1 MEVVVEVNRKVY
13 EISELITKITYTDQL
28 NDGCSK
34 LEFSYINEKLIIEN
48 GSIIRFRY
56 NNADIFYG
64 VVFKR
69 GQNKNKEITV
79 TAYDQLRYCK
89 AKDTIVSKNDTVTTL
104 TKKMCNYFGLKT
116 GTLTDTQYTLPT
128 NVKDDTTW
136 LDIIYSAI
144 TETLTNKGEWYA
156 LRDEYGSICI
166 RNLAD
171 LKLGFVLGD
180 KSLCYGF
187 SYQKSI
193 DDEFYNQIKIVS
205 DNETTGQRDEYIKM
219 DNKSIEKFG
228 LLQYFEVLDKNSNPS
243 QVKAKAD
250 ALIKLYNEERQTLN
264 LECLGDT
271 RIRAGSSFYLTLG
284 DIGIVEKRMIVRSV
298 THNYMPNHTMSL
310 EVAI

>member
-1 MEVVVEVNRKVY
+1 MEVVVEVNHKVY

-104 TKKMCNYFGLKT
+104 TKKMCNYFGLTT
-116 GTLTDTQYTLPT
+116 GTLTDTKYTLPT

-156 LRDEYGSICI
+156 LRDEYGSISI

-205 DNETTGQRDEYIKM
+205 DNETTGQRDVYIKT

-271 RIRAGSSFYLTLG
+271 RVRAGSSFYLTLG

>member
-104 TKKMCNYFGLKT
+104 TKKMCNYFGLKI
-116 GTLTDTQYTLPT
+116 GTLTDTKYTLPT

-156 LRDEYGSICI
+156 LRDEYGSISI

-205 DNETTGQRDEYIKM
+205 DNETTGQRDVYIKT
-219 DNKSIEKFG
+219 DNKSIKKFG

-250 ALIKLYNEERQTLN
+250 ALIKLYNEERQTLS

-271 RIRAGSSFYLTLG
+271 RIRAGSSFYLTLS